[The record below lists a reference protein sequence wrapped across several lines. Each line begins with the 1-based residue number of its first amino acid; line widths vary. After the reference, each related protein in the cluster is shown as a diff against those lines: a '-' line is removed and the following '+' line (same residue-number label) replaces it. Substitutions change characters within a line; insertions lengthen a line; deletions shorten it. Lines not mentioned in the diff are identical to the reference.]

1 MAGPSLREGSPRGR
15 ASAGTLS
22 AVTSGAVTGIPAIV
36 VLLVVGLVL
45 RFMIAYV
52 LLPGS
57 GFPNDLGAFQAWG
70 NDIARHG
77 PIGFYDRQSFID
89 YPPIYLL
96 LLGLV
101 SLPTGGNMG
110 ELVKFIPMLAD
121 LGLAAMV
128 WVMARD
134 LGVNGRRAFIVALIV
149 LINPVT
155 WFNSSI
161 WGQADSVGAIFLLI
175 GLREIQKDRRETA
188 AVFAVLAAL
197 TKLQL
202 GILGFVVGFVILRRS
217 LLPKT
222 GERQPERIL
231 SSLGAGLLTAALACL
246 PFTGLDFGGLAGRIG
261 TAPGLLTIAAGVVA
275 GIGVFS
281 LARLYLPI
289 PEAARRMQASAALGV
304 ATAVGFSAIVFD
316 SIVTHLVST
325 FGEYPYLTLNA
336 YNPWALVAD
345 AGRAMDSSHSW
356 LRDAPFTNAQSG
368 VTEPGYLIGSFSIG
382 AIAVVGVAAALLI
395 VVALAARAQT
405 RRFEAA
411 LVSGDSGDSGDSGGA
426 GTAPLPPGRPARI
439 VQAAIAELGGLWSSF
454 VVGAVVIAVVIAAS
468 FSGQLYAVVLGD
480 GLLVAILLGVSA
492 WAAWRDD
499 SQSLLVALTILAI
512 AFFVVPTR
520 AHERYLFPFF
530 ALGAVLMAVSWRW
543 SITYVV
549 LAVVNSANLLAVLVQ
564 YTDTSKNTGIPISDG
579 RLAGTLIDWGTG
591 LLYAEFPAGIIWPVV
606 VCSVA
611 TGLGM
616 VWALVQLRP
625 RAVAALSRE
634 VRRAELEPES
644 SEWWTVIPLYQAEPA
659 MYSYTGDDSS
669 IEAGLAESV
678 AEATPESPAVAPAD
692 AGHAVASSPIPS
704 TAEAGVMAV
713 TSPGYAEDAI
723 YDYDPAGEDDGF
735 YDDDY
740 DEHDPDRPQFVPA
753 WVMRL
758 WHRLAGPSTHP
769 DRSAAI
775 NTEKRGR
782 IDKLDIWVVLAL
794 AVFIVSTRAYRLDEP
809 AQMHFDEVYHARTAT
824 EFLQDWRYAIPHG
837 IYEWTHPHFAKYA
850 IAAGITLFSDD
861 KVQSTDNIGAPV
873 KAVTVQPRT
882 PASPIADP
890 SNPDA
895 ENLDITYGDRV
906 FVATGSDV
914 RVYDLSTRALVETY
928 AIPGASAI
936 SDVGVSG
943 LVYAGT
949 SSGRVY
955 VIDTNNLDDVRSGK
969 AQLAAPN
976 ELKVDAGLSIAH
988 LYAGT
993 APYLLAS
1000 DATGNIV
1007 SIDLSKNGGAIV
1019 AHGLIPL
1026 AADFS
1031 DLGVGPASLVKAT
1044 PGAASASP
1052 SATPS
1057 PSLSPSATP
1066 TVAEAQA
1073 LATALGLDQAVVQS
1087 ALDAPVPSGESQALD
1102 LGPLT
1107 SDQISAVKKL
1117 ISAGQLP
1124 DVAVQ
1129 NGAPQVMVAY
1139 QGGLGFVNASTLVIT
1154 STLETAAPATS
1165 IAINY
1170 TGLTGTSISTG
1181 QPSYVTAGKSLV
1193 RINIDATTTPWTV
1206 TKDQTQNL
1214 QTMPGEVTKVVFD
1227 RFTRVAQILGRTPD
1241 GSGWTIY
1248 ALETNGT
1255 AVFSDARLP
1264 FEPIALGLDSSPML
1278 PDTNR
1283 ESMLA
1288 FAPDGSMATVDVGQF
1303 AYSWRIMG
1311 VLFGALMAVCLYLLA
1326 RLLFK
1331 RRSIGLLVA
1340 LFSLTDGMLF
1350 VQSRIAMNDTYVGG
1364 FLLLAY
1370 LIFALIWLD
1379 VWKSRYAFWLGMP
1392 ILGVVL
1398 GLALASKWVAL
1409 YAIASIGILILIRSA
1424 LGRLIAVLGLAA
1436 GTGVLGW
1443 MAIGEMVNEPN
1454 SGNPAAAI
1462 LFVGLAAVALIGG
1475 FWLIPRMRTTPDKVL
1490 VGIGTGLVAAALVGV
1505 GLLNSPGTVQNG
1517 APNYTFF
1524 IIMLIVTALAAAAN
1538 AYHPIAWTREELW
1551 FAIVAPIVVGVLAL
1565 LDGLVRGNTLAL
1577 ELGIAGIVGGPAIA
1591 AAFWYGGTLGF
1602 GPLAVPPGPNDPSR
1616 FADPPS
1622 PAPKGWLRLGTG
1634 FGIPAAWMVAC
1645 LLILPIVVYVGFYV
1659 VWAMPWQPETAVVTQ
1674 AYGGGLPVIYCPDP
1688 DTDPSSPT
1696 YGNCINGDGWPN
1708 GHTGKP
1714 LIQQTIDM
1722 YNYHNDLRQPH
1733 AASSPWWAWPMDL
1746 KPVWFENANYAGD
1759 ISTMIYD
1766 GGNPALWWMAI
1777 FAMAF
1782 VVWQAFK
1789 RRSLGLS
1796 LVVLAFFWQW
1806 MSWARIDRAA
1816 FQYHFYTALP
1826 FFLLALA
1833 YFLAELW
1840 HGPSRRTWLLA
1851 RVAAAGALIFP
1862 AAAWLLKYPLCGLAR
1877 VSTSDYWG
1885 NTICGNGT
1893 GEVRIEGRMLMIGI
1907 VLVVA
1912 LISLAL
1918 ILWRLERRQ
1927 NAGQE
1932 DRLWI
1937 VQLLVPVGIAGLLL
1951 GYIGMNGSH
1960 DTVFQAALPSDG
1972 IALLLLPVL
1981 AIMAFVALTA
1991 RNPRRF
1997 VLGAC
2002 AFGIITFLILY
2013 PNLSALPLPS
2023 TIINVYEALL
2033 PTWFYG
2039 FQFSV
2044 NLQVAASVKLFG
2056 TWSLVMTMVALFV
2069 AGFFAWAAWEH
2080 RIVVGYRR
2088 WRRLT
2093 GGASGADVHGPAD
2106 VEVAADTKADNQADT
2121 KADAAADA
2129 PADAP
2134 ADGGDEPGA

>member
-121 LGLAAMV
+121 LGLATMV

-149 LINPVT
+149 LVNPIT

-161 WGQADSVGAIFLLI
+161 WGQADSVGAILLLV

-202 GILGFVVGFVILRRS
+202 GILAFVVGFVILRRS
-217 LLPKT
+217 LAPKT

-246 PFTGLDFGGLAGRIG
+246 PFTGLDFGGALARLATG
-261 TAPGLLTIAAGVVA
+261 PGLLTIVAGLVAGV
-275 GIGVFS
+275 GVFS

-289 PEAARRMQASAALGV
+289 PETARRMQVSAALGI
-304 ATAVGFSAIVFD
+304 ATVVGFSAMAFE

-336 YNPWALVAD
+336 YNPWALLSD
-345 AGRAMDSSHSW
+345 AGRAMDSTHSW
-356 LRDAPFTNAQSG
+356 LRDAPFTDPQTG
-368 VTEPGYLIGSFSIG
+368 VTQPGYLIGPFSVV
-382 AIAVVGVAAALLI
+382 AIAVVAVVAALLI
-395 VVALAARAQT
+395 GTALAARAQT

-411 LVSGDSGDSGDSGGA
+411 LVSGDSAAAGA
-426 GTAPLPPGRPARI
+426 APLALGRPVRI
-439 VQAAIAELGGLWSSF
+439 VRAAIAEFGGLWSAF
-454 VVGAVVIAVVIAAS
+454 VVGAVVLAVVVVAG
-468 FSGQLYAVVLGD
+468 FSGQLYAVILGD

-499 SQSLLVALTILAI
+499 AQSLLVALTILAI

-543 SITYVV
+543 SITYVI

-564 YTDTSKNTGIPISDG
+564 YTDVSKNTGIPISDG
-579 RLAGTLIDWGTG
+579 RVAGTLIDWGTG
-591 LLYAEFPAGIIWPVV
+591 LLYAEFPAGLIWPVV

-611 TGLGM
+611 TGLGLA
-616 VWALVQLRP
+616 WALLQLRP

-634 VRRAELEPES
+634 VRHAELEPES
-644 SEWWTVIPLYQAEPA
+644 SEWWTAIPLYQAEPA
-659 MYSYTGDDSS
+659 MYSNAGGDDVSS
-669 IEAGLAESV
+669 EAGAAES
-678 AEATPESPAVAPAD
+678 AAITAPED
-692 AGHAVASSPIPS
+692 
-704 TAEAGVMAV
+704 EAGAAGTAGAASPGPTPDASGVMV
-713 TSPGYAEDAI
+713 MTSPSYAADAI
-723 YDYDPAGEDDGF
+723 YDYDPAGEDDEW
-735 YDDDY
+735 Y
-740 DEHDPDRPQFVPA
+740 DEEGLDRPQFVPA

-758 WHRLAGPSTHP
+758 WHRLARPSTHP
-769 DRSAAI
+769 DRSASI
-775 NTEKRGR
+775 DTEKRGR

-809 AQMHFDEVYHARTAT
+809 QQMHFDEVYHARTAT
-824 EFLQDWRYAIPHG
+824 EFLQDWRYDIPHN

-895 ENLDITYGDRV
+895 QNLDITYGDRV
-906 FVATGSDV
+906 FVATGSDL

-928 AIPGASAI
+928 AIPGASAL

-943 LVYAGT
+943 LIYAGT
-949 SSGRVY
+949 SSGRIY
-955 VIDTNNLDDVRSGK
+955 VIDTNNLDDVRNGK

-976 ELKVDAGLSIAH
+976 ELTVDSGLSIAH

-1000 DATGNIV
+1000 DATGNMV

-1031 DLGVGPASLVKAT
+1031 DLGVGPASLIKAT
-1044 PGAASASP
+1044 PSSSASASP

-1057 PSLSPSATP
+1057 ESPSSSPSATP

-1087 ALDAPVPSGESQALD
+1087 ALDAPVVSGESKALD

-1107 SDQISAVKKL
+1107 ADEISAVQKL
-1117 ISAGQLP
+1117 ITAGQLP

-1129 NGAPQVMVAY
+1129 NGSPQVMVAY
-1139 QGGLGFVNASTLVIT
+1139 QNGLGFVNASTLVLT
-1154 STLETAAPATS
+1154 STLETASPATS

-1170 TGLTGTSISTG
+1170 QSLTGTNISTG

-1193 RINIDATTTPWTV
+1193 RINIDQSTTPWTV

-1227 RFTRVAQILGRTPD
+1227 RSTRVAQILGKTSD

-1248 ALETNGT
+1248 ALETNGS

-1370 LIFALIWLD
+1370 LIFALIWLE

-1462 LFVGLAAVALIGG
+1462 LFVGLAPFALIGG
-1475 FWLIPRMRTTPDKVL
+1475 FLLMQRMRTTPDKVL
-1490 VGIGTGLVAAALVGV
+1490 AGIGTALVAAAFIGV

-1577 ELGIAGIVGGPAIA
+1577 ELGLAGIVGGPAIA

-1659 VWAMPWQPETAVVTQ
+1659 VWAMPWQPQTVAATQ
-1674 AYGGGLPVIYCPDP
+1674 AYGGSLPVMYCPDP

-1696 YGNCINGDGWPN
+1696 YGNCIHGDGWPG

-1759 ISTMIYD
+1759 VSTMIYD

-1833 YFLAELW
+1833 YFLAEIW

-1862 AAAWLLKYPLCGLAR
+1862 AAAWLFKYPLCGLAR

-1893 GEVRIEGRMLMIGI
+1893 GEVRIEGRMLLIGI
-1907 VLVVA
+1907 VLVAALVA
-1912 LISLAL
+1912 LAL

-1927 NAGQE
+1927 SAGKE
-1932 DRLWI
+1932 DPLWI

-1951 GYIGMNGSH
+1951 AYFGINGSH

-1972 IALLLLPVL
+1972 IALVLLPVL

-2002 AFGIITFLILY
+2002 AFAIITFLILY

-2044 NLQVAASVKLFG
+2044 NLQVASSVKLFG
-2056 TWSLVMTMVALFV
+2056 TWSVLMTMVALFV

-2080 RIVVGYRR
+2080 RVVVGYRR
-2088 WRRLT
+2088 WKRVT
-2093 GGASGADVHGPAD
+2093 GGTRGADGTSATGGDAAPDATANGVGAGGADGASGAAEATP
-2106 VEVAADTKADNQADT
+2106 
-2121 KADAAADA
+2121 DATAN
-2129 PADAP
+2129 
-2134 ADGGDEPGA
+2134 GGDESGA

>member
-15 ASAGTLS
+15 ASAGALS
-22 AVTSGAVTGIPAIV
+22 AVTSGAVTGISAIV
-36 VLLVVGLVL
+36 VLLVLGLIL
-45 RFMIAYV
+45 RFIIAYV

-96 LLGLV
+96 LLGLI

-121 LGLAAMV
+121 LGLATMV
-128 WVMARD
+128 WLMARD

-149 LINPVT
+149 LINPIT

-161 WGQADSVGAIFLLI
+161 WGQADSVGAIFLLV

-217 LLPKT
+217 LAPKT

-231 SSLGAGLLTAALACL
+231 SSVGAGLLTAALACL
-246 PFTGLDFGGLAGRIG
+246 PFTGLDFGGAIHRLATG
-261 TAPGLLTIAAGVVA
+261 PGLLTIAAGVVA

-289 PEAARRMQASAALGV
+289 SEATRRMQASAVLGI
-304 ATAVGFSAIVFD
+304 ATAVGFSAMVFD
-316 SIVTHLVST
+316 SIFNHLVST

-336 YNPWALVAD
+336 YNPWALLSD
-345 AGRAMDSSHSW
+345 AGQAMDSTHSW
-356 LRDAPFTNAQSG
+356 LRDAPFTDPQTG
-368 VTEPGYLIGSFSIG
+368 VTQPGYLIGPFPVA
-382 AIAVVGVAAALLI
+382 AIALVAVVAALLI
-395 VVALAARAQT
+395 GIALAARART

-411 LVSGDSGDSGDSGGA
+411 LASGEAGEAAAA
-426 GTAPLPPGRPARI
+426 GTIPLALGRPARFLR
-439 VQAAIAELGGLWSSF
+439 ALSAELGGLWSSF
-454 VVGAVVIAVVIAAS
+454 VVGAAVIAVVIVAG

-499 SQSLLVALTILAI
+499 AQSLLVALTILAI

-530 ALGAVLMAVSWRW
+530 GLGAVLMAVSWRW
-543 SITYVV
+543 SITYVI

-564 YTDTSKNTGIPISDG
+564 YTDASKNTGIPVSDG

-616 VWALVQLRP
+616 VWALLQLRP

-644 SEWWTVIPLYQAEPA
+644 SEWWTVIPLNGATPA
-659 MYSYTGDDSS
+659 MDYYAADDDGSG
-669 IEAGLAESV
+669 EAGAVEG
-678 AEATPESPAVAPAD
+678 APGATRDTAAGGAGATAD
-692 AGHAVASSPIPS
+692 ASPGVSPGGS
-704 TAEAGVMAV
+704 GVMAV
-713 TSPGYAEDAI
+713 TSPTYAAGAI
-723 YDYDPAGEDDGF
+723 YDYDPADEDGEW
-735 YDDDY
+735 YDDEY
-740 DEHDPDRPQFVPA
+740 DEEDPDRPQFVPA
-753 WVMRL
+753 WIMRI
-758 WHRLAGPSTHP
+758 WHRLARPSTHP
-769 DRSAAI
+769 DRSASI
-775 NTEKRGR
+775 DPEKRGR

-809 AQMHFDEVYHARTAT
+809 QQMHFDEVYHARTAT
-824 EFLQDWRYAIPHG
+824 EFLQDWRYSIPHD

-861 KVQSTDNIGAPV
+861 KVQSTDNIGVPV
-873 KAVTVQPRT
+873 EAVTVQPRT

-895 ENLDITYGDRV
+895 QNLDITYGDRV
-906 FVATGSDV
+906 FVATGSQV

-928 AIPGASAI
+928 AIPGASAF
-936 SDVGVSG
+936 SDIGVSG

-955 VIDTNNLDDVRSGK
+955 VIDTNNLDDVRLGK

-976 ELKVDAGLSIAH
+976 ELTVDTGLSIDH

-1000 DATGNIV
+1000 DAAGNMV
-1007 SIDLSKNGGAIV
+1007 SIDLSKNGGTIV

-1031 DLGVGPASLVKAT
+1031 DLGVGPASLVRNTASSS
-1044 PGAASASP
+1044 ASASP
-1052 SATPS
+1052 SESPS
-1057 PSLSPSATP
+1057 PKP

-1087 ALDAPVPSGESQALD
+1087 ALDVPVASGESKALD

-1107 SDQISAVKKL
+1107 SDQISAVQKL

-1129 NGAPQVMVAY
+1129 NGAPQVMIAY
-1139 QGGLGFVNASTLVIT
+1139 QGGLGFVNASTLVLT
-1154 STLETAAPATS
+1154 STLETDAPATS

-1170 TGLTGTSISTG
+1170 TGLTGTSISTA
-1181 QPSYVTAGKSLV
+1181 QNSYVTAGKSLV
-1193 RINIDATTTPWTV
+1193 LINIDQSTTPWTV

-1227 RFTRVAQILGRTPD
+1227 RSTRVAQILGKTPD

-1248 ALETNGT
+1248 ALETNGN
-1255 AVFSDARLP
+1255 AVFSDAPLP
-1264 FEPIALGLDSSPML
+1264 FQPVAIGLDSSPML

-1364 FLLLAY
+1364 FLLLGY
-1370 LIFALIWLD
+1370 LLFALIWLD
-1379 VWKSRYAFWLGMP
+1379 VWKGKLAFWVGMP
-1392 ILGVVL
+1392 IVGVVL

-1424 LGRLIAVLGLAA
+1424 LGRLITVLGLAA

-1454 SGNPAAAI
+1454 SGNPAVAM
-1462 LFVGLAAVALIGG
+1462 LLVALAPFAIIGG
-1475 FWLIPRMRTTPDKVL
+1475 FLLVQRMRTTPDKVL
-1490 VGIGTGLVAAALVGV
+1490 AGVGTALVAAALIGV

-1551 FAIVAPIVVGVLAL
+1551 FAIVAPIAVGVLAL

-1577 ELGIAGIVGGPAIA
+1577 EMGIAGIVGGPAIA

-1602 GPLAVPPGPNDPSR
+1602 GPLAVPPGANDPSR

-1634 FGIPAAWMVAC
+1634 YGIPAAWMIAS
-1645 LLILPIVVYVGFYV
+1645 LIILPIVVYVGFYV
-1659 VWAMPWQPETAVVTQ
+1659 VWTEPWQPQTAAVTQ
-1674 AYGGGLPVIYCPDP
+1674 DYGGGLPVIYCPTP
-1688 DTDPSSPT
+1688 DQ
-1696 YGNCINGDGWPN
+1696 YGNCVNGDGWPS
-1708 GHTGKP
+1708 GHTGKD

-1759 ISTMIYD
+1759 VSTMIYD

-1789 RRSLGLS
+1789 RRSLGLT

-1833 YFLAELW
+1833 YFLAEIW

-1893 GEVRIEGRMLMIGI
+1893 GEVSIEGRMLMIGI
-1907 VLVVA
+1907 VLVAA
-1912 LISLAL
+1912 LIALAL

-1927 NAGQE
+1927 NAGLE
-1932 DRLWI
+1932 DPLWI
-1937 VQLLVPVGIAGLLL
+1937 VQLLVPVGIAGALLWWF
-1951 GYIGMNGSH
+1951 GVNGSH

-1972 IALLLLPVL
+1972 IALVLLPVL

-2002 AFGIITFLILY
+2002 AFAIITFLVLY

-2044 NLQVAASVKLFG
+2044 NLQEASSVKLFG
-2056 TWSLVMTMVALFV
+2056 TWSILMTMVALFV

-2088 WRRLT
+2088 WKRIA
-2093 GGASGADVHGPAD
+2093 GGSSGAEGAD
-2106 VEVAADTKADNQADT
+2106 GEGAV
-2121 KADAAADA
+2121 DA
-2129 PADAP
+2129 PV
-2134 ADGGDEPGA
+2134 DGGDEPGA